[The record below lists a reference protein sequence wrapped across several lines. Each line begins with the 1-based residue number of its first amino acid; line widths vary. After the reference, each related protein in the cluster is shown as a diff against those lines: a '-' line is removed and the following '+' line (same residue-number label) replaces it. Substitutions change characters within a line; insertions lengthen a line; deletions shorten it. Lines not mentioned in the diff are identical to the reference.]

1 MRSNIS
7 DYRIRKSFS
16 FAIRNA
22 ELDTNIAADLLV
34 TGALYCYIDEK
45 FDVVRFKNNKL
56 QETKIDF
63 YAEDYKAS
71 ATFKATGAGVDK
83 FEDFYIVHISGEKA
97 FRNFFFSRG
106 DDYRDDYV
114 YFIFQPLILALEK
127 NPEYYYRLYPVVKI
141 VNEEIV
147 IVDFN
152 YYPSGAPYSIDEFVS
167 RVIRVGDK
175 IKDLKLPAAYCAA
188 MGIGI
193 EEEKGE
199 LFSFEDNESVVFNVN
214 DLHIKDIFEL
224 SELFLSL
231 LFKYQKYTW
240 FGRTLISVDNDKLS
254 KEEIQL
260 IKNGFQYEEVNEL
273 YNDNIIN
280 FSEHNTAQFYIFSH
294 ITITAGDILNSY
306 IPSAILDEE
315 LAILNTKIVAYS
327 KVEENESLEDLL
339 ASKKEL
345 HLLKQQMTYKY
356 GNVLMAHTIMD
367 YAINKLFKI
376 NDQIER
382 IDALLDVSFQE
393 KEYRKT
399 EKEKIYEFLIGF
411 VSVILSMSAIFEYII
426 TPIYKI
432 RYPNTSM
439 SPADTLLNYLI
450 LIFLGTIILLV
461 LLSFLKR
468 EKK

>member
-147 IVDFN
+147 IV
-152 YYPSGAPYSIDEFVS
+152 Y
-167 RVIRVGDK
+167 R
-175 IKDLKLPAAYCAA
+175 
-188 MGIGI
+188 
-193 EEEKGE
+193 
-199 LFSFEDNESVVFNVN
+199 
-214 DLHIKDIFEL
+214 
-224 SELFLSL
+224 
-231 LFKYQKYTW
+231 
-240 FGRTLISVDNDKLS
+240 
-254 KEEIQL
+254 
-260 IKNGFQYEEVNEL
+260 
-273 YNDNIIN
+273 
-280 FSEHNTAQFYIFSH
+280 
-294 ITITAGDILNSY
+294 LN
-306 IPSAILDEE
+306 
-315 LAILNTKIVAYS
+315 
-327 KVEENESLEDLL
+327 
-339 ASKKEL
+339 
-345 HLLKQQMTYKY
+345 
-356 GNVLMAHTIMD
+356 
-367 YAINKLFKI
+367 
-376 NDQIER
+376 
-382 IDALLDVSFQE
+382 
-393 KEYRKT
+393 
-399 EKEKIYEFLIGF
+399 
-411 VSVILSMSAIFEYII
+411 
-426 TPIYKI
+426 
-432 RYPNTSM
+432 
-439 SPADTLLNYLI
+439 
-450 LIFLGTIILLV
+450 
-461 LLSFLKR
+461 
-468 EKK
+468 